1 MKIKTIEPTPSP
13 NTMKIVLTEEL
24 AQGKSF
30 NYKKD
35 HVEPAPSFHQK
46 YSRS

>member
-13 NTMKIVLTEEL
+13 NTMKIVLNEEL
-24 AQGKSF
+24 AQGKSY

-35 HVEPAPSFHQK
+35 HVGTPLPLSSKAF
-46 YSRS
+46 